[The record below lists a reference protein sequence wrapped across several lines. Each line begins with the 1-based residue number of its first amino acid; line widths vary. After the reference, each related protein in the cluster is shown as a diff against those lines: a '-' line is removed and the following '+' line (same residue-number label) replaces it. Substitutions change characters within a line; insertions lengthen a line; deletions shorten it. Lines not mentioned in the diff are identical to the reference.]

1 MPETGRFYVAYRE
14 QRRGLSEVDPIVY
27 EDGGS
32 VTLQFQI
39 GEVQSEMLASDPNYL
54 VLSYTRTM
62 MAFMFFNRKPKRVT
76 MIGLG
81 GGSIPKWC
89 YHQLPAA
96 DITVIEI
103 NPKGIALRDQF
114 YIPAD
119 DDRFR
124 CICAD
129 GPEVGSRTSL
139 LTEVLLLDW

>member
-14 QRRGLSEVDPIVY
+14 QRRGLSEVEPIVY
-27 EDGGS
+27 EDGDS

-62 MAFMFFNRKPKRVT
+62 MAFMFFNRKPNCFT

-81 GGSIPKWC
+81 VASIPKWC

-96 DITVIEI
+96 DLTVIEI
-103 NPKGIALRDQF
+103 SPKVIALRDQF

-119 DDRFR
+119 DDRVR
-124 CICAD
+124 VICAD
-129 GPEVGSRTSL
+129 GADFVSRTSE
-139 LTEVLLLDW
+139 LTEVLLVD